1 MKFKDYHPHIEVISN
16 MAEKASDPK
25 CYPYLLQRELAH
37 DRIFTRYC
45 MEREL
50 TPKEIDMIV
59 DKVIQR
65 LSVRADTKQA
75 IQQIESLNK
84 AITDLTTIGGQK

>member
-1 MKFKDYHPHIEVISN
+1 MVFKNYRPQIEVVTDIAN
-16 MAEKASDPK
+16 KTDPEWLS
-25 CYPYLLQRELAH
+25 YILQRELAK
-37 DRIFTRYC
+37 DRIAAKHC

-65 LSVRADTKQA
+65 LSVRADTKKA

-84 AITDLTTIGGQK
+84 AITDLTNIGGQK